1 MTIKKERKQPP
12 LWVFII
18 IFFTLFS
25 LISIGLT
32 LLFKLP
38 WDLPIPFPWGLLIG
52 LVLLGF
58 GFFILISALKALTI
72 RRAFGKEIYKTKAES
87 GLITTRIYAH
97 TRNPLYLGV
106 IILLFGWAF
115 VFLFTFLFI
124 MTGLFILLF
133 VFVAKWEEKE
143 LYERFGEEY
152 QKYKNQVPFFIPSI
166 KKRVN

>member
-18 IFFTLFS
+18 AFFIVFA

-38 WDLPIPFPWGLLIG
+38 WVLPIPFPWGLLIG

-58 GFFILISALKALTI
+58 GFFILISALQALTI
-72 RRAFGKEIYKTKAES
+72 RRAFGKEIYKTKTES
-87 GLITTRIYAH
+87 QLITTGIYAH

-106 IILLFGWAF
+106 ILLLFGWAF
-115 VFLFTFLFI
+115 VFLFTFLLI
-124 MTGLFILLF
+124 MSGLFIILF
-133 VFVAKWEEKE
+133 VLVAKWEEKE
-143 LYERFGEEY
+143 LTERFGDEY
-152 QKYKNQVPFFIPSI
+152 HKYRNQVPFFIPS
-166 KKRVN
+166 